1 MTLRIS
7 KDIQLSDKNDLP
19 VTAALL
25 TDHKLISLGLPAFS
39 GMESVVLTDIYY
51 GRKGVVDLLS
61 SKNEWDLL
69 FLSVGYQK
77 MSDMKMVTKVISK
90 KTTTAVII
98 FAPIFNQNEERIYKN
113 EGAKAYIMERSDLNK
128 NCESINPL
136 IEEIYQRRIQSQI
149 NSSAK
154 EKMPPEFISDSQIMA
169 LFEALSPCEKK
180 VVKLYLKGL
189 TVTEI
194 ANVNRRSVKTVSA
207 QKQSAMKK
215 LGILNSMEIF
225 RCLGSYIL
233 T

>member
-98 FAPIFNQNEERIYKN
+98 VAPIFNQNEERIYKN
-113 EGAKAYIMERSDLNK
+113 EGAKAYIMERGELNN

-154 EKMPPEFISDSQIMA
+154 EKMPPN
-169 LFEALSPCEKK
+169 LSLT
-180 VVKLYLKGL
+180 VRLWLYL
-189 TVTEI
+189 
-194 ANVNRRSVKTVSA
+194 RRCPPVKRRW
-207 QKQSAMKK
+207 
-215 LGILNSMEIF
+215 LNFI
-225 RCLGSYIL
+225 
-233 T
+233 